1 MSVIRPAVTVFL
13 LAVLAGTVL
22 GDSIFDQS
30 GIGRDVIP
38 AVGHTRALAG
48 AVTAS
53 KDPYS
58 CSILNPFGA
67 ALADKI
73 TISMGFSHTGT
84 KTKNAEEEMRTVTTI
99 FPSVALTV
107 PLKGFSVMTGLFL
120 EKQGRL
126 SLTMRDTAYSDEGYD
141 IDYRR
146 EASVHSVPIFVSA
159 AVIPRLIVSG
169 GILISFLDIRE
180 KTTTDFISD
189 ELVDGRDVDDTYATG
204 ESFAG
209 GFLLD
214 LDRVRLGALFRTGT
228 DLDATLERENRY
240 AGIWSSEDFTISSDQ
255 ALSAGL
261 WINPARQV
269 TIEADYHR
277 NPWADVTIDDV
288 SVTAK
293 TVERWSVGARY
304 EGDYLWSASK
314 YPLVAGY
321 YRQPLAWESDLTGE
335 ITEEF
340 WSLGTS
346 IPIGDERASISI
358 AVEMGRRQAQN
369 TDDLHETMYGFSVSV
384 SATEAWRREIR
395 R

>member
-1 MSVIRPAVTVFL
+1 MSMLRPAVVIL
-13 LAVLAGTVL
+13 MLGVLACSVL
-22 GDSIFDQS
+22 GDSIFDQN

-38 AVGHTRALAG
+38 ATGHTRALAG

-53 KDPYS
+53 KDPLA
-58 CSILNPFGA
+58 CSILNPFA
-67 ALADKI
+67 AAISDKI
-73 TISMGFSHTGT
+73 TISTGFSHTGT
-84 KTKNAEEEMRTVTTI
+84 KTKNVGEETRTVTTI

-120 EKQGRL
+120 EKQGRV
-126 SLTMRDTAYSDEGYD
+126 SLTMRDTAYTHELFD

-146 EASVHSVPIFVSA
+146 ESSVHSVPVLVSA
-159 AVIPRLIVSG
+159 AVVPRLIVSG

-180 KTTTDFISD
+180 KTTTDFVSD
-189 ELVDGRDVDDTYATG
+189 ERVDARDINDTYAIG
-204 ESFAG
+204 KSFAG

-214 LDRVRLGALFRTGT
+214 LDRVRLGALFRTKA
-228 DLDATLERENRY
+228 DLDATLDRENRY

-255 ALSAGL
+255 AFGVGL
-261 WINPARQV
+261 WVSPAQQV

-277 NPWADVTIDDV
+277 NPWADVTIDDIA
-288 SVTAK
+288 VTAK
-293 TVERWSVGARY
+293 RVERWSIGASYR
-304 EGDYLWSASK
+304 GDYLWSASK

-346 IPIGDERASISI
+346 IPVGEDRASISV
-358 AVEMGRRQAQN
+358 ALEMGRRLAQD
-369 TDDLHETMYGFSVSV
+369 TDDLHETIYGLSISV
-384 SATEAWRREIR
+384 SASEAWRREIR